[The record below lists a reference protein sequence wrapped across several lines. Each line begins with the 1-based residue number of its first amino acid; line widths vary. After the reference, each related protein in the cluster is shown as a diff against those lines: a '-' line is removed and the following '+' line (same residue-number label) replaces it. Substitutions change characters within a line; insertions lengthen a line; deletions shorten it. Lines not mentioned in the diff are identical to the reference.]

1 MKVER
6 KQITRP
12 TKKNYEA
19 IINSLRRFFIL
30 EIYRLVKVKRMS
42 MREISATIGKN
53 PSYLEKTLARGS
65 FSSLRRLY
73 EEVKDL

>member
-1 MKVER
+1 
-6 KQITRP
+6 
-12 TKKNYEA
+12 
-19 IINSLRRFFIL
+19 
-30 EIYRLVKVKRMS
+30 MS